1 MAPGAFVGR
10 PLLGTPSSGNCM
22 RSGERRKG
30 DCEGC
35 GTKRF
40 CSRSEAVMQM
50 TVSPFGFG
58 HQEAQ
63 RQTGDSNLSDC
74 LFSYDLQ
81 I

>member
-1 MAPGAFVGR
+1 
-10 PLLGTPSSGNCM
+10 
-22 RSGERRKG
+22 
-30 DCEGC
+30 
-35 GTKRF
+35 
-40 CSRSEAVMQM
+40 MQM